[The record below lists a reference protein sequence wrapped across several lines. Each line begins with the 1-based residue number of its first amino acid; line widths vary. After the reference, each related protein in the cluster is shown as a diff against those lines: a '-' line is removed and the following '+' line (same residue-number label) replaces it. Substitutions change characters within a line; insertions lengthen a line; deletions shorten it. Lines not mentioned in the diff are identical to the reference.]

1 VCCSGFAT
9 CAAALQHSML
19 HQDPRRSAGTADRER
34 TWAVACL
41 FVCLFVSSRV
51 IAGQRVHHHGLAHA
65 DRHGHIQERRPTPR
79 PSALRRAHRRQQR

>member
-41 FVCLFVSSRV
+41 FVCLFVCKFARDRRSASASSW
-51 IAGQRVHHHGLAHA
+51 A
-65 DRHGHIQERRPTPR
+65 RPCR
-79 PSALRRAHRRQQR
+79 